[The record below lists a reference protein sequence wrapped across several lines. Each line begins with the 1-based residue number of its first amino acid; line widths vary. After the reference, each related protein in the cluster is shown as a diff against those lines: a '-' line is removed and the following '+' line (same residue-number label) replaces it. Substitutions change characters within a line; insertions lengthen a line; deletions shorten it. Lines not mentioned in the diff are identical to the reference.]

1 MSPFNLQHNAG
12 DYCLSTDGET
22 ESGRL
27 HDLFKTTEPVSS
39 SSSSDS
45 SQVFFPQ
52 GSCSFRVP
60 DFPNRVP
67 PVSICEAT
75 GLRGFSDPRLRKRD
89 AAGQFSGCSESSS
102 GGRWSSECFLA
113 TSNSCGDL
121 SPGPLWVNR
130 WLKIAQRCG
139 CVCAETG

>member
-12 DYCLSTDGET
+12 DYCHSTDGET
-22 ESGRL
+22 ESGSL

-45 SQVFFPQ
+45 SQVFFPW

-67 PVSICEAT
+67 PISICEAT
-75 GLRGFSDPRLRKRD
+75 GLRGFSDPRHRKRD
-89 AAGQFSGCSESSS
+89 AAGQFSGSLTVVQEGGGALSVSWPQVTAVEICLLGPS
-102 GGRWSSECFLA
+102 G
-113 TSNSCGDL
+113 
-121 SPGPLWVNR
+121 
-130 WLKIAQRCG
+130 
-139 CVCAETG
+139 